1 MLSGKGSIQFRRA
14 LLQDTPRYQEQ
25 HRGPD
30 EVDIIDYLSILRRR
44 ALLISALSLAGLVLA
59 FALSLLLE
67 DRFKAKAVIS
77 PVKEGGGPPVGLSL
91 LVQQLESV
99 PSMSFSSPSSA
110 PEILALLNSNRLRK
124 KLIERHGLL
133 PVIFSDRWD
142 REKNSWRTGER
153 VPTFHDGLRA
163 LERSMSVKHSPKD
176 NTITITVESSTPEVA
191 ASTLARLLTVLNE
204 HLSEEAKR
212 VADSNRRYLESQLN
226 HTTDPLIRQNI
237 YALIAQQIES
247 SMMAGVMENF
257 AFKVID
263 PPDAP
268 DRKSSPKRHLITLA
282 GLAASMVGGTLL
294 AFVLEFFRSRRLRGA
309 QAGNRN
315 PIRND
320 LERE

>member
-1 MLSGKGSIQFRRA
+1 
-14 LLQDTPRYQEQ
+14 LQDTSQCQGQYRE
-25 HRGPD
+25 PD

-44 ALLISALSLAGLVLA
+44 ARLISALSLAGLVLA
-59 FALSLLLE
+59 FAFSLLLE

-99 PSMSFSSPSSA
+99 PSMSLTSPSSA
-110 PEILALLNSNRLRK
+110 PEILALLNSNNLRK

-133 PVIFSDRWD
+133 KVIFSDRWD
-142 REKNSWRTGER
+142 NEKKSWATGAR

-163 LERSMSVKHSPKD
+163 LERSMSVKNSTKD
-176 NTITITVESSTPEVA
+176 NTITITMESSTPEDA
-191 ASTLARLLTVLNE
+191 ASMLSSLLTVLNE

-212 VADSNRRYLESQLN
+212 VADSNRRYLESQLKN
-226 HTTDPLIRQNI
+226 TTDPLIRQNI

-268 DRKSSPKRHLITLA
+268 DRKSSPKRHIIALA
-282 GLAASMVGGTLL
+282 GLSASMAGGTLL
-294 AFVLEFFRSRRLRGA
+294 AFVLEFFRSRRSRGV
-309 QAGNRN
+309 QAPNRN
-315 PIRND
+315 PIRSD

>member
-1 MLSGKGSIQFRRA
+1 M
-14 LLQDTPRYQEQ
+14 QDTSRYQGQ
-25 HRGPD
+25 YRKTD

-44 ALLISALSLAGLVLA
+44 ALLISALSIAGLVLA
-59 FALSLLLE
+59 FAFSLLLE

-99 PSMSFSSPSSA
+99 PSMSLTSPSSA

-133 PVIFSDRWD
+133 KVIFSDRWD
-142 REKNSWRTGER
+142 SEKKSWATGVR

-163 LERSMSVKHSPKD
+163 LDRSMSVKHSAKD
-176 NTITITVESSTPEVA
+176 NTITITMESSTAEDA
-191 ASTLARLLTVLNE
+191 ASMLSRLITVLNE

-212 VADSNRRYLESQLN
+212 VADSNRRYLESQLK

-268 DRKSSPKRHLITLA
+268 DRKASPKRHLIAFA
-282 GLAASMVGGTLL
+282 GFAASTAGGTLL
-294 AFVLEFFRSRRLRGA
+294 AFVLEFFRSRRSRGVHA
-309 QAGNRN
+309 ENTT
-315 PIRND
+315 PIRSE
-320 LERE
+320 LERK

>member
-1 MLSGKGSIQFRRA
+1 
-14 LLQDTPRYQEQ
+14 LQDTPRYQEQ

>member
-1 MLSGKGSIQFRRA
+1 MSI
-14 LLQDTPRYQEQ
+14 
-25 HRGPD
+25 
-30 EVDIIDYLSILRRR
+30 
-44 ALLISALSLAGLVLA
+44 AGLVIA
-59 FALSLLLE
+59 FAFSLLLE

-133 PVIFSDRWD
+133 QVIFRDRWD
-142 REKNSWRTGER
+142 SEKKDWAKGER

-176 NTITITVESSTPEVA
+176 NTITITLESSTAEEA
-191 ASTLARLLTVLNE
+191 AAMLARLLAVLNE

-212 VADSNRRYLESQLN
+212 VADANRRYLESQLK

-263 PPDAP
+263 PPDEP
-268 DRKSSPKRHLITLA
+268 DRKSSPKRHLIALA
-282 GLAASMVGGTLL
+282 GLAVSMAGGTLL

-315 PIRND
+315 SIRSE

>member
-1 MLSGKGSIQFRRA
+1 M
-14 LLQDTPRYQEQ
+14 QDTPRYQEQ
-25 HRGPD
+25 HRGTD
-30 EVDIIDYLSILRRR
+30 EVDIIDYLLILRRR
-44 ALLISALSLAGLVLA
+44 ALLISALSIAGLVLA
-59 FALSLLLE
+59 FAFSLLLE

-142 REKNSWRTGER
+142 REKKSWRAGER

-176 NTITITVESSTPEVA
+176 NTITITMESSTAEEA
-191 ASTLARLLTVLNE
+191 AAMLSRLLTVLNE

-212 VADSNRRYLESQLN
+212 VADSNRRYLESQLK
-226 HTTDPLIRQNI
+226 HTPDPLIRQNI
-237 YALIAQQIES
+237 YALIAQQIEA

-268 DRKSSPKRHLITLA
+268 DRRSSPKRHLIALA
-282 GLAASMVGGTLL
+282 GFVASMVGGTLL
-294 AFVLEFFRSRRLRGA
+294 AFVLEFFKSRRLRGD
-309 QAGNRN
+309 QTGNRN
-315 PIRND
+315 PIRSE
-320 LERE
+320 LERK

>member
-1 MLSGKGSIQFRRA
+1 M
-14 LLQDTPRYQEQ
+14 QDTPRYQEQ

>member
-1 MLSGKGSIQFRRA
+1 M
-14 LLQDTPRYQEQ
+14 QDTSQ
-25 HRGPD
+25 HQRHYRNPAD

-44 ALLISALSLAGLVLA
+44 ALLIAALSIAGLVLA
-59 FALSLLLE
+59 FAISLLIE
-67 DRFKAKAVIS
+67 DRFKARAVIS

-99 PSMSFSSPSSA
+99 PSMSLSSPSSA

-124 KLIERHGLL
+124 KLIERHELL
-133 PVIFSDRWD
+133 KVIFSDRWD
-142 REKNSWRTGER
+142 REKKAWATGKR
-153 VPTFHDGLRA
+153 VPTFHDGLRV
-163 LERSMSVKHSPKD
+163 LERSMSVKHSQKD
-176 NTITITVESSTPEVA
+176 NTITITMESSTAEDA
-191 ASTLARLLTVLNE
+191 ASMLAKLLTILNE

-212 VADSNRRYLESQLN
+212 IADSNRRYLESQLK

-268 DRKSSPKRHLITLA
+268 DRKSSPERHLIALA
-282 GLAASMVGGTLL
+282 GFAGSLVVGTLL
-294 AFVLEFFRSRRLRGA
+294 AFVLEFFRSRRSRGV

-315 PIRND
+315 PIRSE
-320 LERE
+320 LEKK